1 MAPSEQPTFAAN
13 FRLISGLTSWRC
25 RNLQF
30 LGAGSSVG
38 IFRRRAALDLRRSG
52 QFWVWGERAREGIL
66 KSRGGLVSPEER
78 RRLRGQGGVGDDDW
92 QLWPPP
98 QEPRTC
104 LRACRLQRGAG
115 CVVVVARCGRAGGE
129 SSSGLRRRVCLER
142 EEGGGGDDGWR
153 LWPPPQ
159 HRGCLSLLYIS
170 SLSLLSLSRTCDASS
185 PLLVSLSLVSLRA
198 RTAGF

>member
-1 MAPSEQPTFAAN
+1 M
-13 FRLISGLTSWRC
+13 TSWRC

-52 QFWVWGERAREGIL
+52 QFWVRGERAREGIL

-115 CVVVVARCGRAGGE
+115 CVVVVARCGRVGGE

-159 HRGCLSLLYIS
+159 HRGCLSLLSIS

-185 PLLVSLSLVSLRA
+185 PLLVSLSLVSLCA

>member
-1 MAPSEQPTFAAN
+1 M
-13 FRLISGLTSWRC
+13 
-25 RNLQF
+25 
-30 LGAGSSVG
+30 
-38 IFRRRAALDLRRSG
+38 DLRRSG
-52 QFWVWGERAREGIL
+52 QFWVRGERAREGIL

-115 CVVVVARCGRAGGE
+115 CVVVVARCGRVGGE

-142 EEGGGGDDGWR
+142 GEEEEGGGGDDGWW

-159 HRGCLSLLYIS
+159 HRG
-170 SLSLLSLSRTCDASS
+170 SLSLLSLTLSRTSDASS
-185 PLLVSLSLVSLRA
+185 PLLLSRSLSRSLSLSLSLCENCSELTVCSGVWCGLCSVSRRA
-198 RTAGF
+198 CEGS